1 MHYSASRGKIA
12 ERNQKQGYGACER
25 TCRKNYLV
33 RMRYISRERDTGYSN
48 SCTRHEMLS
57 RAHEITRVQQLL
69 RRATVPEQ
77 SGPKSVGAAVPRSV
91 GELGPH
97 LTQCRLG
104 RGLQWYQVAYPSN
117 RLATI
122 HQRYRQTDRRT
133 DRQTDRRTGR
143 TGQRSYGIG
152 RSVVQ
157 TDAQKFFGDLC
168 KTVRAPMLSDRC
180 LSVNPVSGC
189 LSCLSVRIKRRCI
202 VAKRLDGL
210 GCHNW
215 YGDRSRPRPHCVR
228 WRPSSPAQ
236 KGHSSQF
243 SAHVCCGKTAGW
255 IKMPLGKEI
264 GLGPG
269 HIVFDREQLSR
280 KGHSSP
286 PTFRAMYMW
295 QNSWI
300 NQDAT

>member
-1 MHYSASRGKIA
+1 LQIGCLPYFHTRCGLSANLG
-12 ERNQKQGYGACER
+12 
-25 TCRKNYLV
+25 CRSEKCC
-33 RMRYISRERDTGYSN
+33 
-48 SCTRHEMLS
+48 CTRLAEIQDAKS
-57 RAHEITRVQQLL
+57 RQKFAM
-69 RRATVPEQ
+69 
-77 SGPKSVGAAVPRSV
+77 
-91 GELGPH
+91 
-97 LTQCRLG
+97 
-104 RGLQWYQVAYPSN
+104 
-117 RLATI
+117 
-122 HQRYRQTDRRT
+122 
-133 DRQTDRRTGR
+133 TGR

-157 TDAQKFFGDLC
+157 TVAQKIFGDLC

-243 SAHVCCGKTAGW
+243 SAHICCGKTAGW
-255 IKMPLGKEI
+255 IKMPIGKEI

-286 PTFRAMYMW
+286 HFSGYVYVAKQLDKSRCHLVRR
-295 QNSWI
+295 
-300 NQDAT
+300 